1 MEGTRHVFGP
11 GPEPAYRLGQSI
23 CGVLSTNHPFGSA
36 VQSPKLQGK
45 YDDLGG
51 DRTDLDREP
60 QLAEL

>member
-11 GPEPAYRLGQSI
+11 STEPAYRLGQSI
-23 CGVLSTNHPFGSA
+23 CGVLSTNHPFGS
-36 VQSPKLQGK
+36 VVSRRNCKVDM
-45 YDDLGG
+45 DDLGG